1 MSQQMVLSINVQIE
15 ILHEGQQWC
24 GSLVQY
30 APPFAVMS
38 SPCHLPFAIL
48 DNHSEIHCPNRDVPN
63 YTMTSS
69 THNGAMCNV
78 KGIGTTGV
86 NPGFKLVLN
95 PN

>member
-1 MSQQMVLSINVQIE
+1 MVLSINVQIE

-30 APPFAVMS
+30 APLFAVTS

-48 DNHSEIHCPNRDVPN
+48 DNHFELFDCPNPDVPN

-69 THNGAMCNV
+69 THNGAMCHV
-78 KGIGTTGV
+78 KEIGTTGV

-95 PN
+95 PD